1 MTTTKK
7 TPKKTTKK
15 PNKTKTAKKTYVA
28 IVLDRSGSM
37 SSIHKETVDGL
48 NEQFNVLRRDAD
60 IAGDMEVTLIQFD
73 DRIDVLLNGSKPND
87 LKNWELNDFQPRGGT
102 AMYDAVWSA
111 ISTLKAKVETDDTG
125 FLVCVIS
132 DGGENASREITQ
144 LTLSQEIKRLQDSG
158 KWTFSYM
165 LANQDIHQVSKQL
178 NVDVSNMASFT
189 ATSTGSYMAYAANAS
204 AMSNYL
210 GARSAGET
218 MVRSFYS
225 NTTLE
230 NTNK

>member
-15 PNKTKTAKKTYVA
+15 PSKTKTAKKTYVA

-37 SSIHKETVDGL
+37 SNIHKETVDGL

-73 DRIDVLLNGSKPND
+73 DRIDVLLNGSKPSD

-102 AMYDAVWSA
+102 AMYDAVWNA
-111 ISTLKAKVETDDTG
+111 INTLKAKVETDDTG

-132 DGGENASREITQ
+132 DGGENASKEITQ
-144 LTLSQEIKRLQDSG
+144 LTLSQEIKRLQDTG

-165 LANQDIHQVSKQL
+165 LANQDIHQVSRAL
-178 NVDVSNMASFT
+178 NVDASNMASFT
-189 ATSTGSYMAYAANAS
+189 STSGGSKMAYTANAS

-210 GARSAGET
+210 GARSVGET